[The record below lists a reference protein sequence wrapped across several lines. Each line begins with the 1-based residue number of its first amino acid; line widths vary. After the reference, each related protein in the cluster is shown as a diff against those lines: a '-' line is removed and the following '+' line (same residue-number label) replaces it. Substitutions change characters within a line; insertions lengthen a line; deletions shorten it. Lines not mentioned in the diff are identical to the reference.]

1 MVKNDLLN
9 LLVPAKINMNLKTA
23 MSPPPNTHTHA
34 AAAVHAGSIIS
45 SRQGAFLSCA
55 SVLAWLIFSCCLSA
69 GEQSSLGIYCELG

>member
-45 SRQGAFLSCA
+45 SVRGLFYHVPLFWPGSFLAAACLLVSNQ
-55 SVLAWLIFSCCLSA
+55 AWEFIVN
-69 GEQSSLGIYCELG
+69 